1 LAQNAWFHGL
11 YLEGMEQASSANQN
25 PLTKLHIKL
34 SRTAKA
40 LKVWARTLIP
50 QGRIIMYVYREVIDQ
65 LERAQE
71 ARLLSEGER
80 NLLKLL
86 KVRLIGLAAIE
97 K

>member
-1 LAQNAWFHGL
+1 
-11 YLEGMEQASSANQN
+11 
-25 PLTKLHIKL
+25 
-34 SRTAKA
+34 
-40 LKVWARTLIP
+40 
-50 QGRIIMYVYREVIDQ
+50 MYVYREVIDQ